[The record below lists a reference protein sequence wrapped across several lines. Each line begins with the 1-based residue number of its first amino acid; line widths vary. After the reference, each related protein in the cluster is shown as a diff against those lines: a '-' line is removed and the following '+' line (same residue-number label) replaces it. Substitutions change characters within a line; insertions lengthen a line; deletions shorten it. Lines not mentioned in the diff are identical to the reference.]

1 MKLLPLLFYC
11 ITSASIALHAQN
23 VIAYSHHEKLYQSIG
38 NTPTETV
45 KYAVEKPITNKMDQT
60 RIHTSPIGNFLNLSH
75 QYPKNSFYQ
84 ILNDK
89 GVPFLTGR
97 LTANGVIKVK
107 SLSKGT
113 YQLQIN
119 NKPILR
125 FVKQ

>member
-1 MKLLPLLFYC
+1 MKLLPLLLYC

-97 LTANGVIKVK
+97 LTLTALLKLKVFQK
-107 SLSKGT
+107 EP
-113 YQLQIN
+113 IN
-119 NKPILR
+119 FRSTTSPSFGL
-125 FVKQ
+125 